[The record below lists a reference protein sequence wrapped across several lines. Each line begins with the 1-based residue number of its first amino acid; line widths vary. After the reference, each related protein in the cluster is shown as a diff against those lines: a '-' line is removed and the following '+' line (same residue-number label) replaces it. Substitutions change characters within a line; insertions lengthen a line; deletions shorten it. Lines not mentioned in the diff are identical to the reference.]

1 MAELEDE
8 FFIDYAKLDD
18 IQRSFVDR
26 QVNRHMVVTG
36 TAGSGKSLIAL
47 HKAKE
52 VSKLGSYTIVVFTKS
67 LRRYFENGLKKL
79 GLTNVYHYHD
89 WKKEKPHVKYL
100 IVDECQDFSSQEIEE
115 LRKCAEICFFFGDTD
130 QTIMSFRG
138 NCFSVDDTAKYLGL
152 KRAEPL
158 YTNYR
163 LTIENAKLAEV
174 LGNVDDVEEK
184 CVRHGEKP
192 KLIKKNSIESQI
204 DEIIRLKNNNSLSS
218 IGVLMPYNTK
228 RTASNRCGN
237 EKFSVEFVKD
247 YIESKGFPVE
257 YKYRDRDNSIM
268 DLDFHSSNIKVLTWW
283 CAKGLQFKD
292 VFLLNCNADYEEE
305 KRKALYVAATRASER
320 LYLLYSGTLSS
331 MFPEPES
338 EIYAGSEL
346 EDLFLFK

>member
-47 HKAKE
+47 HKARE
-52 VSKLGSYTIVVFTKS
+52 VSKLGNYAIVVFTKS

-89 WKKEKPHVKYL
+89 WKKEKPLVRYL

-115 LRKCAEICFFFGDTD
+115 LKNSAEICFFFGDTD
-130 QTIMSFRG
+130 QTIMSFK
-138 NCFSVDDTAKYLGL
+138 CECLSVDDSARLLGL
-152 KRAEPL
+152 RRAEPL

-174 LGNVDDVEEK
+174 LGKVDDVEEK

-204 DEIIRLKNNNSLSS
+204 DEIIRLK
-218 IGVLMPYNTK
+218 
-228 RTASNRCGN
+228 
-237 EKFSVEFVKD
+237 
-247 YIESKGFPVE
+247 
-257 YKYRDRDNSIM
+257 
-268 DLDFHSSNIKVLTWW
+268 
-283 CAKGLQFKD
+283 GLHRIVVGMKN
-292 VFLLNCNADYEEE
+292 FLWNL
-305 KRKALYVAATRASER
+305 
-320 LYLLYSGTLSS
+320 
-331 MFPEPES
+331 
-338 EIYAGSEL
+338 
-346 EDLFLFK
+346 